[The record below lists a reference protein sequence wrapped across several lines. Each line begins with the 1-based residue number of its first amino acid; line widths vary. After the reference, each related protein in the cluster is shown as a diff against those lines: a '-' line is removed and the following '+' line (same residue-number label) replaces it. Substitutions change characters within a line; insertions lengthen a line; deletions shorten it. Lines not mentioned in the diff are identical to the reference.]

1 MFNRPTLTN
10 LISQANQSQAIMDTS
25 LLSAGDF
32 NQLRAFLAVAGL
44 LNFSRAA
51 ESLGVSSSAVSQMI
65 RALEERV
72 GVSLFNRT
80 TRSVFLTEA
89 GAALFER
96 VKPAVEEL
104 AEALGETR
112 DRRAHPAGIVRVHCF
127 RAAADQYLTPIL
139 RAFSDAYPE
148 VILDV
153 TLDDTVVNIVAEG
166 FDAAIRIGEVIDQ
179 DLIAV
184 KLGPD
189 LRQTAVASPD
199 YLARHGTPAHPRDLL
214 AHRCIGWRWPG
225 QKTPH
230 KWEFKENGKWFEVAV
245 DGPLISNLKDFGVQA
260 AVDGVGIAFASR
272 QMIDS
277 HIAEGRLIAL
287 LEAWSAPFPGYYLC
301 YPAQRQMA
309 PPLRA
314 LIDTIRGG
322 SRKTGSESDAF

>member
-1 MFNRPTLTN
+1 
-10 LISQANQSQAIMDTS
+10 MDTS

-32 NQLRAFLAVAGL
+32 NQLRALVAVADL
-44 LNFSRAA
+44 LSFSRAA
-51 ESLGVSSSAVSQMI
+51 EHLGVSSSAVSQMV

-72 GVSLFNRT
+72 GVNLFTRT
-80 TRSVFLTEA
+80 TRSVSLTEA
-89 GAALFER
+89 GAKLFER

-104 AEALGETR
+104 AEALGETL
-112 DRRAHPAGIVRVHCF
+112 DRSAHQAGVVRVHCF
-127 RAAADQYLTPIL
+127 RAAANQYLAPIL
-139 RAFSDAYPE
+139 RAFNDAYPD

-153 TLDDTVVNIVAEG
+153 TLDDAVVDIVAGG
-166 FDAAIRIGEVIDQ
+166 FDVAIRIGEVIDK

-189 LRQTAVASPD
+189 LRQTAVAAPD

-214 AHRCIGWRWPG
+214 THRCIGWRWPG
-225 QKTPH
+225 QKTPY
-230 KWEFKENGKWFEVAV
+230 KWEFMENGKWFEVAV

-272 QMIDS
+272 QLIDR
-277 HIAEGRLIAL
+277 HIAEGRLVAL

-301 YPAQRQMA
+301 YPAQRRMA

-314 LIDTIRGG
+314 LIDTIR
-322 SRKTGSESDAF
+322 S

>member
-1 MFNRPTLTN
+1 
-10 LISQANQSQAIMDTS
+10 MDTF
-25 LLSAGDF
+25 LLSSGDF
-32 NQLRAFLAVAGL
+32 NQLRAFVAVAGS

-89 GAALFER
+89 GAALFGR

-104 AEALGETR
+104 AEALGETCA
-112 DRRAHPAGIVRVHCF
+112 RRAQAAGIVRLHCF
-127 RAAADQYLTPIL
+127 RAAADEYLTPML
-139 RAFSDAYPE
+139 RRFSDAYPD
-148 VILDV
+148 VILDI
-153 TLDDTVVNIVAEG
+153 TLDDAVVNIVAEG

-179 DLIAV
+179 DLVAV
-184 KLGPD
+184 KLGSD

-199 YLARHGTPAHPRDLL
+199 YLARHGTPAHPRELL

-225 QKTPH
+225 QTTPH
-230 KWEFKENGKWFEVAV
+230 KWEFMEDGKWFEVAV
-245 DGPLISNLKDFGVQA
+245 DGPLISNQKDFGVQA
-260 AVDGVGIAFASR
+260 AVDGIGIAFASR
-272 QMIDS
+272 QLIDS
-277 HIAEGRLIAL
+277 HIAEGRLVAL

-309 PPLRA
+309 PALRA
-314 LIDTIRGG
+314 LIDTIRATRG
-322 SRKTGSESDAF
+322 